1 MVEDLVLLLGAGGE
15 CLDDLTILAADQ
27 GLLRLCGC
35 GSQVQDAA

>member
-27 GLLRLCGC
+27 GL
-35 GSQVQDAA
+35 